1 MIYPIQYSVKYV
13 TQSQLIYTISGAEV
27 WEAAIQQMTSQT
39 LWHYAESATSIT
51 EIKST
56 T

>member
-1 MIYPIQYSVKYV
+1 MIYPIEYSVKYA

-27 WEAAIQQMTSQT
+27 WEGVIHQMTSQT

>member
-1 MIYPIQYSVKYV
+1 MTYPIQYYVKYV

-27 WEAAIQQMTSQT
+27 WEGAIQLITSQT
-39 LWHYAESATSIT
+39 LWHYAENATSIT